1 MGLIEFIG
9 KSGVTGV
16 KGARWSSKQVRM
28 FSTQEGST
36 EGKDIE
42 EEFEEITEEE
52 KQKYRDAWGLKFN
65 DE

>member
-28 FSTQEGST
+28 FST